1 MNNDLI
7 LSIAQSD
14 YRKNLTEYL
23 KQVQAYVADIR
34 NGTYDNDVRKATID
48 VIQKLLIDKL
58 HTLSGD
64 VVSNNDDYR

>member
-23 KQVQAYVADIR
+23 KEVQAYVSDIR
-34 NGTYDNDVRKATID
+34 NGSYSNEVRLATIE

-64 VVSNNDDYR
+64 VNPNVDDYR